1 EQVWIANRGRSHHDP
16 LRTALEQGCHRL
28 GAADSAGDLELDVR
42 VLQHS
47 RDHRLVAGRTS
58 CRVEV
63 DDVNSL
69 RPRGGES
76 HCHLNRVVCIYRRL
90 VVITLRMA
98 YAATAKDVNR
108 GNDDHAAHAVTSR

>member
-1 EQVWIANRGRSHHDP
+1 

-28 GAADSAGDLELDVR
+28 GAPDAAGDLELGVG

-47 RDHRLVAGRTS
+47 RDHRLVACGTS

-69 RPRGGES
+69 RPSGGES

-90 VVITLRMA
+90 VVLTLCQA
-98 YAATAKDVNR
+98 NAAPAKDVDR
-108 GNDDHAAHAVTSR
+108 GNDDHAAHAVT